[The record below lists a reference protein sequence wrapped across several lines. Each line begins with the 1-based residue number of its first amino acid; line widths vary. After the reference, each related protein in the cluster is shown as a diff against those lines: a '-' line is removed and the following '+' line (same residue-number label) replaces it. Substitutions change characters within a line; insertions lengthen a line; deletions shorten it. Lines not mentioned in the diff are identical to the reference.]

1 MTKAVPSGPR
11 RSRRSPG
18 RRDAIHSPPG
28 PSGFTMSS
36 ISPSWRRI
44 RLKEYGRRRSGSND
58 VPGRTCTNCPAR
70 ACAAI
75 PGALTPSTVPR
86 SPMRALAVTAPCWMI
101 TATRSGSTSEP
112 ASRRRVAGLAP
123 AASLRLLRG
132 LLADRPARGLLLTF
146 APQPLGFADLRA
158 APAGGH
164 LVRQSRRTERYE
176 DRARH
181 APSIVPGTVSPSAR
195 RTARITAAS
204 SVRRPARPRAH
215 GSGSPDPASSALRR
229 RGRCLA

>member
-1 MTKAVPSGPR
+1 
-11 RSRRSPG
+11 
-18 RRDAIHSPPG
+18 
-28 PSGFTMSS
+28 
-36 ISPSWRRI
+36 
-44 RLKEYGRRRSGSND
+44 
-58 VPGRTCTNCPAR
+58 
-70 ACAAI
+70 
-75 PGALTPSTVPR
+75 
-86 SPMRALAVTAPCWMI
+86 PMRALAVTAPCWMI
-101 TATRSGSTSEP
+101 TATRSGSASEP

-132 LLADRPARGLLLTF
+132 LLADRPARGLLLTL

-195 RTARITAAS
+195 RTARITAA
-204 SVRRPARPRAH
+204 RQP
-215 GSGSPDPASSALRR
+215 GSGTPTAKVYPSGSSR
-229 RGRCLA
+229 